1 MKITSRALL
10 AGLLVCVALG
20 PCHAHPAVRIV
31 TSFYPVYVAALNVTA
46 GVEGTEVHNLASPHI
61 GCLHDYQLTAGDA
74 RKLSDADLL
83 IVNGAGMESFLEKI
97 RAQYPSLKIVE
108 ACEGVPLL
116 DGNPHVWVSPAGA
129 RAQVDNIARAFSDAD
144 PTNAARYTA
153 NAAAY
158 KGQLA
163 SLEARMKSELAQL
176 VGTPVVAQHDS
187 FPYLARDLGLE
198 VVGVIEEGHGHEPDA
213 AEFARTIDLVRDKK
227 VKFIFAEPQYSDR
240 LAQTLARESGAT
252 VLQLDPVAQGPSEPS
267 RARGAWLE
275 AMEKNLSVLRG
286 ALR

>member
-10 AGLLVCVALG
+10 AGLLACAALG
-20 PCHAHPAVRIV
+20 PCRTHAAVRVV
-31 TSFYPVYVAALNVTA
+31 TSFYPVYVAALNVTE

-83 IVNGAGMESFLEKI
+83 IVNGAGMESFLGKI
-97 RAQYPSLKIVE
+97 RAQYPGLKIVE
-108 ACEGVPLL
+108 ACQGIPLL

-129 RAQVDNIARAFSDAD
+129 RAQVDNIARALSEAD
-144 PTNAARYTA
+144 PTNAARYAA

-158 KGQLA
+158 NVQLA
-163 SLEARMKSELAQL
+163 ALETRMKSELAPL
-176 VGTPVVAQHDS
+176 AGMPVVAQHDS

-227 VKFIFAEPQYSDR
+227 VKVIFSEPQYSDR

-252 VLQLDPVAQGPSEPS
+252 VLQLDPVAQGPSDPV

-286 ALR
+286 TLR

>member
-10 AGLLVCVALG
+10 AGLLVCMALV
-20 PCHAHPAVRIV
+20 PCDAHAAFRIV

-144 PTNAARYTA
+144 PTNAARYAA

-275 AMEKNLSVLRG
+275 GMEKNLSVLRG

>member
-1 MKITSRALL
+1 MNIRSRALL
-10 AGLLVCVALG
+10 VGLFVCLALG
-20 PCHAHPAVRIV
+20 PGPAHAAIRVV
-31 TSFYPVYVAALNVTA
+31 TSFYPLYVAALNVIE
-46 GVEGTEVHNLASPHI
+46 GVEGSEVHNLASPHI

-83 IVNGAGMESFLEKI
+83 IVNGAGMESFLGKI
-97 RAQYPSLKIVE
+97 RAQYPNLKIVE
-108 ACEGVPLL
+108 ACEGMPLL

-129 RAQVDNIARAFSDAD
+129 RAQIDNIARALSDAD
-144 PTNAARYTA
+144 PANAARYAA

-158 KGQLA
+158 NGQLTA
-163 SLEARMKSELAQL
+163 LEARLKSELAPL
-176 VGTPVVAQHDS
+176 AGTPVVAQHDS

-198 VVGVIEEGHGHEPDA
+198 VVGVIEEGHGHQPDA

-240 LAQTLARESGAT
+240 LAQTLARESGAV
-252 VLQLDPVAQGPSEPS
+252 VLELDPVAQGPSEPA

-275 AMEKNLSVLRG
+275 AMGKNLSVLRG